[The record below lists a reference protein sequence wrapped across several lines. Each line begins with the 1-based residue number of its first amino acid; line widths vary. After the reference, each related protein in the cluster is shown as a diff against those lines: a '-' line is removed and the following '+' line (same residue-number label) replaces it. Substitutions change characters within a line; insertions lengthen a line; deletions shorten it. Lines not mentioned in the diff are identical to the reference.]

1 MRTTQTILE
10 MVHHRGQQGLDLER
24 VYRLLYNEELYLAAY
39 GKLYANEGA
48 LTPGIDPDDTVQN
61 MNRQRIADIIND
73 LKTGTYQ
80 WTPVRRVNIP
90 KKKGKTRPIGILVWR
105 DKLLQEVIRMI
116 LEAYYNPQFS
126 ELSHG
131 YRPHRGCHTALQEI
145 SKWHGTKWFVE
156 ADLEKCF
163 DKIDHDQLLIIMGRK
178 IKDHKFLKLIK
189 DLLKA
194 GYLENWQYQSTY
206 SGTPQGSGLS
216 PLLANLI
223 LNELDQYIEKKLI
236 PQYTRGK
243 RRKWNRAYRRLGAA
257 LTQTRRKGD
266 IQYYKQLY
274 KERSQLPTK
283 DTHDPNFRRLK
294 YVRYADDVL
303 LGFIGP
309 RSEAIQIKEKLSQFL
324 QTIKLTLSEQKT
336 LITHAT
342 QERARF
348 LGYDLYI
355 AHDNQQY
362 DPRKTRG
369 QTKRRSINGRPIF
382 NVPQEVIKAW
392 CHRDTRKGRTIH
404 RPALLE
410 ASDYEIIKTY
420 GMELQGLINYYQYAH
435 NASSLYKVKYH
446 LMVSLAKTIATKHKR
461 HPTWVYKKYKRKSD
475 EGMTSLIIEIPN
487 PNNPDK
493 PLCAQFGNKP
503 IRHNRTAIMVDDRM
517 QFHPGRNE
525 LVRRLLAD
533 ECELCGSSD
542 QIRVHHIRH
551 LKDIRKKHQGQSQPP
566 QWVKFM
572 MERHRKTVVVCQQ
585 CHAAIHA
592 GKYSG
597 KKVE

>member
-48 LTPGIDPDDTVQN
+48 LTPGIDPHDTVQN

-90 KKKGKTRPIGILVWR
+90 KAKGKTRPIGILVWR
-105 DKLLQEVIRMI
+105 DRLLQEVIRMI

-178 IKDHKFLKLIK
+178 IKDQRFLKLIQG
-189 DLLKA
+189 LLKA
-194 GYLENWQYQSTY
+194 GYLENWHYHSTY

-223 LNELDQYIEKKLI
+223 LNELDQYVEKELI
-236 PQYTRGK
+236 PQYTQGEK
-243 RRKWNRAYRRLGAA
+243 RKWNPAYRRLGMA
-257 LTQTRRKGD
+257 LAYAKKKGD
-266 IQYYKQLY
+266 TRHYKQLY
-274 KERSQLPTK
+274 QERSQLPAM
-283 DTHDPNFRRLK
+283 DTHDPDFRRLR
-294 YVRYADDVL
+294 YVRYADDSL

-309 RSEAIQIKEKLSQFL
+309 RSETIEIKEKLSQFL
-324 QTIKLTLSEQKT
+324 QTIKLTLSEEKT

-348 LGYDLYI
+348 LGYDIYI
-355 AHDNQQY
+355 AQDNQQY
-362 DPRKTRG
+362 DPRQTRG

-392 CHRDTRKGRTIH
+392 SQRDTRKGQPIH

-410 ASDYEIIKTY
+410 ASDYEITKTY
-420 GMELQGLINYYQYAH
+420 GMELQGLVNYYQYAH
-435 NASSLYKVKYH
+435 NVSRLYKVKYH
-446 LMVSLAKTIATKHKR
+446 LMMSLVKTIATKHKR
-461 HPTWVYKKYKRKSD
+461 SAKWVYKKYKRKSA
-475 EGMTSLIIEIPN
+475 EGMTAIMVEMPN

-493 PLCAQFGNKP
+493 PLWAQFGNKP
-503 IRHNRTAIMVDDRM
+503 IRHNRTAIIIDDLI

-533 ECELCGSSD
+533 KCELCGSAD
-542 QIRVHHIRH
+542 QIRVHHVRH
-551 LKDIRKKHQGQSQPP
+551 LKDIRKKYQGQSPSP

-572 MERHRKTVVVCQQ
+572 MERHRKTVVVCQR
-585 CHAAIHA
+585 CHTAIHA
-592 GKYSG
+592 GRYSG